1 MRLTPVNVTITV
13 GVQRRVNA
21 AGRQTMTIRR
31 LEHGEWGG
39 FCMRAS
45 RSLLG
50 KQVEIEVASLQ
61 IGFQLEARR
70 LPLVG
75 MVYDSESDTLEL
87 LIGELDHLIKAPRE
101 FYVDEELLGIVSF
114 QVVDAEGVRQIVT
127 LRDPLMLP
135 GPHVLR
141 E

>member
-1 MRLTPVNVTITV
+1 
-13 GVQRRVNA
+13 
-21 AGRQTMTIRR
+21 MTIRR